1 MPVADPAPQHD
12 VANSGDRGDFGHRVH
27 GPRTERVALGF
38 SERMAAADRQH
49 AHSRIHSAGRDETE
63 HVCAAP
69 HRTQHL
75 SCPPVPGGENSHLAT
90 RLPDR

>member
-12 VANSGDRGDFGHRVH
+12 VANGGDRGDFRHRVH
-27 GPRTERVALGF
+27 GPRMERIALRF

-63 HVCAAP
+63 HVRVAP
-69 HRTQHL
+69 HRTQHIIW
-75 SCPPVPGGENSHLAT
+75 PPVPGGENSHLAT
-90 RLPDR
+90 RLPNG